1 MRDYERAAMD
11 SLGSDIAGYLAGGAA
26 DEHTTRWNAAR
37 FADLRLV
44 PRILTDVR
52 SLDTSADLF
61 GSRLEHPILL
71 GPTGAHRLFH
81 PGGEHA
87 TAAGAAGTVYVVSSY
102 STTAFA
108 DLAANAA
115 GPLWFQLNPLPDA
128 GFVRETVR
136 GAVAAGARA
145 IVVTLDTPVAGT
157 RDRQSWNGLDLPDGM
172 SYPML
177 GRYAGLRPDPAVRS
191 IHRPALDAGFTAP
204 DLERIVAE
212 AGVPVIAKGVLRP
225 GDAATLIGLGVAG
238 IIVSNH
244 GGRNLDTVPA
254 TIDALPGVVR
264 AVDGRVPV
272 LLDGGIRRGTDVLKA
287 VALGARAVLVGR
299 PALWGLTA
307 GGAEGVR
314 HVIDVLRTEL
324 EMAMALCG
332 VTSLGAAGSDVLW
345 EE

>member
-1 MRDYERAAMD
+1 MAL
-11 SLGSDIAGYLAGGAA
+11 LGKDVAGYLAGGAA
-26 DEHTTRWNAAR
+26 DEHSTRWNADR
-37 FADLRLV
+37 FAEIRLA
-44 PRILTDVR
+44 PRVLTDVR
-52 SLDTSADLF
+52 DLDTSADLL
-61 GSRLEHPILL
+61 GTRLDHPILL

-81 PGGEHA
+81 PDGERA

-102 STTAFA
+102 STTAFG
-108 DLAANAA
+108 DLAADAA
-115 GPLWFQLNPLPDA
+115 GPLWFQLNPVPDPD
-128 GFVRETVR
+128 FVRETVR

-157 RDRQSWNGLDLPDGM
+157 RDRQSWNGLDLPEGM

-177 GRYAGLRPDPAVRS
+177 GRYGGLRPDPAVRS
-191 IHRPALDAGFTAP
+191 IYRPALDAGFTAP
-204 DLERIVAE
+204 DLARIVAE
-212 AGVPVIAKGVLRP
+212 AGVPVVAKGVLRA
-225 GDAATLIGLGVAG
+225 GDAATLVDLGVAG

-264 AVDGRVPV
+264 AVGGRVPV

-287 VALGARAVLVGR
+287 IALGARAVLVGR

-307 GGAEGVR
+307 RGADGVR

>member
-1 MRDYERAAMD
+1 MA
-11 SLGSDIAGYLAGGAA
+11 SLGTDVAGYLAGGAA
-26 DEHTTRWNAAR
+26 DEHSVRWNADR
-37 FADLRLV
+37 FAEIRLA
-44 PRILTDVR
+44 PRVLADVR
-52 SLDTSADLF
+52 ALDTTADLL
-61 GSRLEHPILL
+61 GSRLDHPILF

-81 PGGEHA
+81 PGGERA

-108 DLAANAA
+108 DLAADAA

-145 IVVTLDTPVAGT
+145 IVVTLDTPVAGI

-177 GRYAGLRPDPAVRS
+177 GRYAGLRPDPALRS

-204 DLERIVAE
+204 DLARIVAD
-212 AGVPVIAKGVLRP
+212 AGVPVVAKGVLRAD
-225 GDAATLIGLGVAG
+225 DATRLVELGVAG
-238 IIVSNH
+238 IVVSNH

-264 AVDGRVPV
+264 AVGGRVPV

-287 VALGARAVLVGR
+287 IALGARAVLVGR

-307 GGAEGVR
+307 GGADGVR
-314 HVIDVLRTEL
+314 HVIDILRTEL

-345 EE
+345 EG